1 MKRFFQPGDIRSGS
15 APNGGGGAR
24 RILVTGGDGYVGCQI
39 TRRLLERGDR
49 VRVLTNFILHD
60 PADGKPTIPGVE
72 GHENLEVMPGDVR
85 NLRDVR
91 KAVQGCDSVV
101 ALAAI
106 VGDPACDLD
115 PDETISTNYDAIP
128 ILIDACRTARVDR
141 VVYASTC
148 AAYGASPNLLLN
160 EGSRQRTLSLYAE
173 TRLRAEEVVIAAKSG
188 LTTVALRLAT
198 VFGLSP
204 RMRFDLMVNTMTADA
219 WRSGVVQVRGADQWR
234 PHLHVRDAATAFLLA
249 LDADANLVGGEVFNV
264 GGDGNNMTIGQVAE
278 TVAATIPGTRVETAP
293 NDGRERRDYRVSFE
307 KIRHVLG
314 FQPEFDVQYGIREIH
329 AALEEGKLGD
339 PKAPK
344 YSRVEWLR
352 RVWAEEAGRIG
363 VGQRAVAYG
372 V

>member
-1 MKRFFQPGDIRSGS
+1 MKRFFQVGKARSG
-15 APNGGGGAR
+15 APPNGNGGAR
-24 RILVTGGDGYVGCQI
+24 RILVTGGDGYVGSHI
-39 TRRLLERGDR
+39 TRMLLERGDR
-49 VRVLTNFILHD
+49 VRVLSNFIL
-60 PADGKPTIPGVE
+60 DGGVNGIPSIPGVQP
-72 GHENLEVMPGDVR
+72 HERLEIMAGDVR

-91 KAVQGCDSVV
+91 KAVQGCDAVV

-115 PDETISTNYDAIP
+115 SDETITTNYDAIP
-128 ILIDACRTARVDR
+128 ILIDACRNADVER

-148 AAYGASPNLLLN
+148 AAYGASPNLILN

-173 TRLRAEEVVIAAKSG
+173 TRLRAEEIVIAAKTG

-219 WRSGVVQVRGADQWR
+219 WRSGVVKVLGPDQWR
-234 PHLHVRDAATAFLLA
+234 PHLHGRDAARAFLLA
-249 LDADANLVGGEVFNV
+249 LDADPALVAGEVFNV
-264 GGDGNNMTIGQVAE
+264 GADRHNITIGGVAQLVAE
-278 TVAATIPGTRVETAP
+278 EIPGTRVEVVSYEGKT
-293 NDGRERRDYRVSFE
+293 RDYRVSFE

-314 FQPEFDVQYGIREIH
+314 FDAEFDVRYGIREIY
-329 AALEEGKLGD
+329 AALESGTLGD
-339 PKAPK
+339 PRDPK

-352 RVWAEEAGRIG
+352 RMWSDNAGLN
-363 VGQRAVAYG
+363 VPGQRAVAYG